1 MRDECPGTRHAPEA
15 FARAEVTSRGQTST
29 SMISV
34 DQADLTPSIAVSK
47 EELMTARLKNTV
59 ALVTGA
65 SRGIGAATARMLAA
79 EGAAVAVVAR
89 RGNRLSVLAN
99 ELRPDGATALVV
111 RGRHY

>member
-1 MRDECPGTRHAPEA
+1 
-15 FARAEVTSRGQTST
+15 
-29 SMISV
+29 V
-34 DQADLTPSIAVSK
+34 DQADVNPSIAVSK